1 MVEALPQLNPR
12 EEQVLDAVVHLY
24 ITTAEPVGARVVVKR
39 FNMELSPATVRN
51 VMADL
56 EDMGLL
62 TQPHTSA
69 GRIPTTL
76 GYRYYVQKLSKVQ
89 ELGLAE
95 RRKLEKEFFSR
106 LNGMDDVLRQAS
118 HLLAL
123 ASHHAG
129 LAEAPGDDT
138 SVLRRL
144 ELISLGERTVA
155 ALLVDNFGRARS
167 VSVELSHPMNMDLMQ
182 RLNTFLNEQLNG
194 QPVIRLGDIL
204 RERVTAYLEEQRQ
217 LAQQALALLGGL
229 PLPSTERLY
238 LEGMPNLMNQPEFH
252 SVDNARTVLNLVEE
266 RDRLLEVLRKA
277 VRNEPDIGALVLIGS
292 EELGDASL
300 DSISLVAS
308 PYRVH
313 NETVGVI
320 GILGPRRMPYSR
332 LMSLVNATADMVG
345 RAITRL
351 LG

>member
-1 MVEALPQLNPR
+1 MPEGLPQLSPR

-39 FNMELSPATVRN
+39 FSLELSPATVRN

-69 GRIPTTL
+69 GRVPTTL

-89 ELGLAE
+89 EIGLAE
-95 RRKLEKEFFSR
+95 RRKLEREYFSR
-106 LNGMDDVLRQAS
+106 LSGVDDVLRQAS

-123 ASHHAG
+123 ASHQAG
-129 LAEAPGDDT
+129 LAEAPDERA
-138 SVLRRL
+138 SVLRRI
-144 ELISLGERTVA
+144 ELIPIGERRVA
-155 ALLVDNFGRARS
+155 ALLVDNYGRARS
-167 VSVELSHPMNMDLMQ
+167 VSLELSQPMTPDGIQ
-182 RLNTFLNEQLNG
+182 RLNAFLNEQLAD
-194 QPVIRLGDIL
+194 QPIGRLTDVL
-204 RERVTAYLEEQRQ
+204 RERILAYLEEQRQ
-217 LAQQALALLGGL
+217 LAQQAMMLLGEL

-238 LEGMPNLMNQPEFH
+238 LEGMPNLMKQPEFH
-252 SVDNARTVLNLVEE
+252 SVDNARQVISLVEE

-277 VRNEPDIGALVLIGS
+277 VRNDPDLGALVLIGS
-292 EELGDASL
+292 EELGDTSL

-308 PYRVH
+308 PYRVN
-313 NETVGVI
+313 NEPVGVI

-332 LMSLVNATADMVG
+332 LMSLVNTTADIVS

>member
-1 MVEALPQLNPR
+1 MVEGLPQLNPR

-39 FNMELSPATVRN
+39 FHMEISPATVRN

-69 GRIPTTL
+69 GRVPTTL
-76 GYRYYVQKLSKVQ
+76 GYRYYVHKLSKIQ
-89 ELGLAE
+89 ELSLAE
-95 RRKLEKEFFSR
+95 RRRLEKEYFTR
-106 LNGMDDVLRQAS
+106 LSGVDDVLRQAS

-129 LAEAPGDDT
+129 LAEVPGDDT

-144 ELISLGERTVA
+144 ELVPLGDRRVA
-155 ALLVDNFGRARS
+155 VLMVDSFGRARS
-167 VSVELSHPMNMDLMQ
+167 VSLELSNPMNLDLMQ
-182 RLNTFLNEQLNG
+182 RLSMFLNEQLNG
-194 QPVIRLGDIL
+194 QPVSRLTDVL
-204 RERVTAYLEEQRQ
+204 RERVKSYLEEQRQ
-217 LAQQALALLGGL
+217 LAQQAMALLSGL
-229 PLPSTERLY
+229 PPPSTDRLY

-266 RDRLLEVLRKA
+266 RDRLLEVLRRA
-277 VRNEPDIGALVLIGS
+277 ARNEPDLGALVLIGS
-292 EELGDASL
+292 EELGDTAL

-313 NETVGVI
+313 SKLVGVI
-320 GILGPRRMPYSR
+320 GVLGPRRMPYSR

-351 LG
+351 MG